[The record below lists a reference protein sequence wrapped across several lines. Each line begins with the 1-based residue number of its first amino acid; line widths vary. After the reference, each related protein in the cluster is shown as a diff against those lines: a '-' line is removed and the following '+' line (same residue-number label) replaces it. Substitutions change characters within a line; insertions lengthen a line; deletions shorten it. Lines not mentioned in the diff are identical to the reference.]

1 MPFSQIIPPPSFLID
16 FFFMKIDFLIT
27 EIHTRAMNA
36 ILSYYLNI
44 LIAKKQKK
52 KKKFKY
58 SGEKKENNLKS

>member
-1 MPFSQIIPPPSFLID
+1 
-16 FFFMKIDFLIT
+16 
-27 EIHTRAMNA
+27 MNA

-58 SGEKKENNLKS
+58 SGEKKK